1 MTISFDEYNTPLYKY
16 DPLVTQDTDVWEQQ
30 NLQALWNT
38 RLDNQDRIRTTNHR
52 YLLFILHAFE
62 EVHYIYVRA
71 EDTYYKI
78 VSPLELLAH
87 FAEEIGAS
95 K

>member
-1 MTISFDEYNTPLYKY
+1 M
-16 DPLVTQDTDVWEQQ
+16 WEQR

-38 RLDNQDRIRTTNHR
+38 RLDNQDLICTTKNGC
-52 YLLFILHAFE
+52 LLFILHAFE
-62 EVHYIYVRA
+62 ELHYISLCD
-71 EDTYYKI
+71 EDTYYKM

-87 FAEEIGAS
+87 FA